1 MVPERNGSCTTER
14 ITPSSSLQEPL
25 IVVLEV
31 KEEVVPELKEKVV
44 PEVKEKVVP
53 DLKDEVVPDLKA
65 EVVPDLKAEVVP
77 EFKEK
82 LVPELKEEVAP
93 TKLVELQLPA
103 VVTQA
108 SEAVPIESKATT
120 GVCSNKLSTTEH
132 SSST

>member
-1 MVPERNGSCTTER
+1 MVAERNGSCTTER

-65 EVVPDLKAEVVP
+65 EVVP
-77 EFKEK
+77 EFKDK
-82 LVPELKEEVAP
+82 LVLELKEEVAP